1 MKLFKTALALS
12 LASLITVSAHAE
24 VSADSL
30 TIEKANVLHSSAAKD
45 SQEYK
50 AALEFSQKFAAIC
63 KGETAK
69 DEVSKEIATTLC
81 DLRFKNT
88 TNLVGLNVFNPW
100 FDKLTLSDLQKLV
113 ENTSD
118 NVADIV
124 SDMTSSEKVIT
135 DKSSYLNELST
146 KLHELSNLYKKRSNI
161 YEELYSLNSG
171 YTQLLY
177 SQNLFSKISFKANY
191 DQVNNVVQLNIQN
204 SLPDFDLKTITASID
219 YKNKNTGALVDQ
231 SFFTT
236 DLSSIVERNG
246 GTLLEEFGCGKKCVT
261 ALSDA
266 NNTVDIE
273 IYKAVITDGNSDF
286 EIDSG
291 IEQEVTTGTPRR
303 GTPRY
308 YQNIINNDLPQLKKQ
323 ILDKEAEISKLIY
336 AKD

>member
-1 MKLFKTALALS
+1 MKLLKTALALS
-12 LASLITVSAHAE
+12 LASLMTLSAHAE
-24 VSADSL
+24 VTADSL
-30 TIEKANVLHSSAAKD
+30 SLGEANSLYYSAPKD

-50 AALEFSQKFAAIC
+50 AATEFFTRFDEIC
-63 KGETAK
+63 DGKTVKDGLSKG
-69 DEVSKEIATTLC
+69 IAEKLC
-81 DLRFKNT
+81 NVRNKSNSLP
-88 TNLVGLNVFNPW
+88 GLNVFNPW
-100 FDKLTLSDLQKLV
+100 FDKLSISDFQKLV
-113 ENTSD
+113 EKTSD
-118 NVADIV
+118 NLNDMV
-124 SDMTSSEKVIT
+124 SDISSSEKVVD
-135 DKSSYLNELST
+135 DKAAYLNLLTINLNELSALYL
-146 KLHELSNLYKKRSNI
+146 KLSNLYQ
-161 YEELYSLNSG
+161 ELYSLNSG

-204 SLPDFDLKTITASID
+204 SLPNFDLKTITASID

-286 EIDSG
+286 EISSG

>member
-1 MKLFKTALALS
+1 MKLLKTALALS
-12 LASLITVSAHAE
+12 LASLMTLSAHAE
-24 VSADSL
+24 VTADSL
-30 TIEKANVLHSSAAKD
+30 SLGEANSLYYSAPKD

-50 AALEFSQKFAAIC
+50 ADTEFFTRFDEIC
-63 KGETAK
+63 DGKTVKDGLSKG
-69 DEVSKEIATTLC
+69 IAEKLC
-81 DLRFKNT
+81 NVRNKSNSLP
-88 TNLVGLNVFNPW
+88 GLNVFNPW
-100 FDKLTLSDLQKLV
+100 FDKLSISDFQKLV
-113 ENTSD
+113 EKTSD
-118 NVADIV
+118 NLNDMV
-124 SDMTSSEKVIT
+124 SDISSSEKVVD
-135 DKSSYLNELST
+135 DKAAYLNLLTINLNELSALYL
-146 KLHELSNLYKKRSNI
+146 KLSNLYQ
-161 YEELYSLNSG
+161 ELYSLNSG

-204 SLPDFDLKTITASID
+204 SLPNFDLKTITASID

-308 YQNIINNDLPQLKKQ
+308 YQNIINNDLPNLKKQ

>member
-1 MKLFKTALALS
+1 MKLLKTALALS
-12 LASLITVSAHAE
+12 LASLMTLSAHAE
-24 VSADSL
+24 VTADSL
-30 TIEKANVLHSSAAKD
+30 SLGEANSLYYSAPKD

-50 AALEFSQKFAAIC
+50 AATEFFTRFDEIC
-63 KGETAK
+63 DGKTVKDGLSKG
-69 DEVSKEIATTLC
+69 IAEKLC
-81 DLRFKNT
+81 NVRNKSNSLP
-88 TNLVGLNVFNPW
+88 GLNVFNPW
-100 FDKLTLSDLQKLV
+100 FDKLSISDFQKLV
-113 ENTSD
+113 EKTSD
-118 NVADIV
+118 NLNDMV
-124 SDMTSSEKVIT
+124 SDISSSEKVVD
-135 DKSSYLNELST
+135 DKAAYLNLLTINLNELSALYL
-146 KLHELSNLYKKRSNI
+146 KLSNLYQ
-161 YEELYSLNSG
+161 ELYSLNSG

-261 ALSDA
+261 ALADA

-286 EIDSG
+286 EISSG

>member
-1 MKLFKTALALS
+1 MKLLKTALALS
-12 LASLITVSAHAE
+12 LASLMTLSAHAE
-24 VSADSL
+24 VTADSL
-30 TIEKANVLHSSAAKD
+30 SLGEANSLYYSAPKD

-50 AALEFSQKFAAIC
+50 AATEFFTRFDEIC
-63 KGETAK
+63 DGKTVKDGLSKG
-69 DEVSKEIATTLC
+69 IAEKLC
-81 DLRFKNT
+81 NVRNKSNSLP
-88 TNLVGLNVFNPW
+88 GLNVFNPW
-100 FDKLTLSDLQKLV
+100 FDKLSISDFQKLV
-113 ENTSD
+113 EKTSD
-118 NVADIV
+118 NLNDMV
-124 SDMTSSEKVIT
+124 SDISSSEKVVD
-135 DKSSYLNELST
+135 DKAAYLNLLTINLNELSALYL
-146 KLHELSNLYKKRSNI
+146 KLSNLYQ
-161 YEELYSLNSG
+161 ELYSLNSG

-204 SLPDFDLKTITASID
+204 SLPNFDLKTITASID

-308 YQNIINNDLPQLKKQ
+308 YQNIINNDLPNLKKQ

-336 AKD
+336 AKA

>member
-1 MKLFKTALALS
+1 MKLLKTALALS
-12 LASLITVSAHAE
+12 LASLMTLSAHAE
-24 VSADSL
+24 VTADSL
-30 TIEKANVLHSSAAKD
+30 SLGEANSLYYSAPKD

-50 AALEFSQKFAAIC
+50 AATEFFTRFDEIC
-63 KGETAK
+63 DGKTVKDGLSKG
-69 DEVSKEIATTLC
+69 IAEKLC
-81 DLRFKNT
+81 NVRNKSNSLP
-88 TNLVGLNVFNPW
+88 GLNVFNPW
-100 FDKLTLSDLQKLV
+100 FDKLSISDFQKLV
-113 ENTSD
+113 EKTSD
-118 NVADIV
+118 NLNDMV
-124 SDMTSSEKVIT
+124 SDISSSEKVVD
-135 DKSSYLNELST
+135 DKAAYLNLLTINLNELSALYL
-146 KLHELSNLYKKRSNI
+146 KLSNLYQ
-161 YEELYSLNSG
+161 ELYSLNSG

-204 SLPDFDLKTITASID
+204 SLPNFDLKTITASID

-261 ALSDA
+261 ALADA

-286 EIDSG
+286 EISSG

>member
-1 MKLFKTALALS
+1 MKLLKTALALS
-12 LASLITVSAHAE
+12 LASLMTLSAHAE
-24 VSADSL
+24 VTADSL
-30 TIEKANVLHSSAAKD
+30 SLGEANSLYYSAPKD

-50 AALEFSQKFAAIC
+50 AATEFFTRFDEIC
-63 KGETAK
+63 DGKTVKDGLSKG
-69 DEVSKEIATTLC
+69 IAEKLC
-81 DLRFKNT
+81 NVRNKSNSLP
-88 TNLVGLNVFNPW
+88 GLNVFNPW
-100 FDKLTLSDLQKLV
+100 FDKLSISDFQKLV
-113 ENTSD
+113 EKTSD
-118 NVADIV
+118 NLNDMV
-124 SDMTSSEKVIT
+124 SDISSSEKVVD
-135 DKSSYLNELST
+135 DKAAYLNLLTINLNELSALYL
-146 KLHELSNLYKKRSNI
+146 KLSNLYQ
-161 YEELYSLNSG
+161 ELYSLNSG

-204 SLPDFDLKTITASID
+204 SLPNFDLKTITASID

-308 YQNIINNDLPQLKKQ
+308 YQNIINNDLPNLKKQ

>member
-1 MKLFKTALALS
+1 M
-12 LASLITVSAHAE
+12 
-24 VSADSL
+24 
-30 TIEKANVLHSSAAKD
+30 
-45 SQEYK
+45 
-50 AALEFSQKFAAIC
+50 
-63 KGETAK
+63 
-69 DEVSKEIATTLC
+69 
-81 DLRFKNT
+81 
-88 TNLVGLNVFNPW
+88 
-100 FDKLTLSDLQKLV
+100 
-113 ENTSD
+113 
-118 NVADIV
+118 
-124 SDMTSSEKVIT
+124 
-135 DKSSYLNELST
+135 
-146 KLHELSNLYKKRSNI
+146 
-161 YEELYSLNSG
+161 
-171 YTQLLY
+171 LY

-204 SLPDFDLKTITASID
+204 SLPDFDLKTITASFD
-219 YKNKNTGALVDQ
+219 YKNKNSGALIDQ

-261 ALSDA
+261 ALADA

-286 EIDSG
+286 EITSC
-291 IEQEVTTGTPRR
+291 IEQEVTTGTPIP

>member
-1 MKLFKTALALS
+1 MKLLKTALALS
-12 LASLITVSAHAE
+12 LASLMTLSAHAE
-24 VSADSL
+24 VTADSL
-30 TIEKANVLHSSAAKD
+30 SLGEANSLYYSAPKD

-50 AALEFSQKFAAIC
+50 AATEFFTRFDEIC
-63 KGETAK
+63 DGKTVKDGLSKG
-69 DEVSKEIATTLC
+69 IAEKLC
-81 DLRFKNT
+81 NVRNKSNSLP
-88 TNLVGLNVFNPW
+88 GLNVFNPW
-100 FDKLTLSDLQKLV
+100 FDKLSISDFQKLV
-113 ENTSD
+113 EKTSD
-118 NVADIV
+118 NLNDMV
-124 SDMTSSEKVIT
+124 SDISSSEKVVD
-135 DKSSYLNELST
+135 DKAAYLNLLTINLNELSALYL
-146 KLHELSNLYKKRSNI
+146 KLSNLYQ
-161 YEELYSLNSG
+161 ELYSLNSG

>member
-1 MKLFKTALALS
+1 MKLLKTALALS
-12 LASLITVSAHAE
+12 LASLMTLSAHAE
-24 VSADSL
+24 VTADSL
-30 TIEKANVLHSSAAKD
+30 SLGEANSLYYSAPKD

-50 AALEFSQKFAAIC
+50 AATEFFTRFDEIC
-63 KGETAK
+63 DGKTVKDGLSKG
-69 DEVSKEIATTLC
+69 IAEKLC
-81 DLRFKNT
+81 NVRNKSNSLP
-88 TNLVGLNVFNPW
+88 GLNVFNPW
-100 FDKLTLSDLQKLV
+100 FDKLSISDFQKLV
-113 ENTSD
+113 EKTSD
-118 NVADIV
+118 NLNDMV
-124 SDMTSSEKVIT
+124 SDISSSEKVVD
-135 DKSSYLNELST
+135 DKAAYLNLLTINLNELSALYL
-146 KLHELSNLYKKRSNI
+146 KLSNLYQ
-161 YEELYSLNSG
+161 ELYSLNSG

-204 SLPDFDLKTITASID
+204 SLPNFDLKTITASID

>member
-1 MKLFKTALALS
+1 MKLLKTALALS
-12 LASLITVSAHAE
+12 LASLMTLSAHAE
-24 VSADSL
+24 VTADSL
-30 TIEKANVLHSSAAKD
+30 SLGEANSLYYSAPKD

-50 AALEFSQKFAAIC
+50 AATEFFTRFDEIC
-63 KGETAK
+63 DGKTVKDGLSKG
-69 DEVSKEIATTLC
+69 IAEKLC
-81 DLRFKNT
+81 NVRNKSNSLP
-88 TNLVGLNVFNPW
+88 GLNVFNPW
-100 FDKLTLSDLQKLV
+100 FDKLSISDFQKLV
-113 ENTSD
+113 EKTSD
-118 NVADIV
+118 NLNDMV
-124 SDMTSSEKVIT
+124 SDISSSEKVVD
-135 DKSSYLNELST
+135 DKAAYLNLLTINLNELSALYL
-146 KLHELSNLYKKRSNI
+146 KLSNLYQ
-161 YEELYSLNSG
+161 ELYSLNSG

-308 YQNIINNDLPQLKKQ
+308 YQNIINNDLPNLKKQ

>member
-1 MKLFKTALALS
+1 MS
-12 LASLITVSAHAE
+12 LASLMTLSAHAE
-24 VSADSL
+24 VTADSL
-30 TIEKANVLHSSAAKD
+30 SLGEANSLYYSAPKD

-50 AALEFSQKFAAIC
+50 AATEFFTRFDEIC
-63 KGETAK
+63 DGKTVKDGLSKG
-69 DEVSKEIATTLC
+69 IAEKLC
-81 DLRFKNT
+81 NVRNKSNSLP
-88 TNLVGLNVFNPW
+88 GLNVFNPW
-100 FDKLTLSDLQKLV
+100 FDKLSISDFQKLV
-113 ENTSD
+113 EKTSD
-118 NVADIV
+118 NLNDMV
-124 SDMTSSEKVIT
+124 SDISSSEKVVD
-135 DKSSYLNELST
+135 DKAAYLNLLTINLNELSALYL
-146 KLHELSNLYKKRSNI
+146 KLSNLYQ
-161 YEELYSLNSG
+161 ELYSLNSG
-171 YTQLLY
+171 YTLLLF

-204 SLPDFDLKTITASID
+204 SLPNFDLKTITASID

-303 GTPRY
+303 GTPRF
-308 YQNIINNDLPQLKKQ
+308 YQNIINNDLPKLKKQ

>member
-30 TIEKANVLHSSAAKD
+30 TLEKANVLYSAATKD
-45 SQEYK
+45 SQEFK
-50 AALEFSQKFAAIC
+50 AAEEFFNKLSDIC
-63 KGETAK
+63 TGNTVK
-69 DEVSKEIATTLC
+69 DEISQVIAKHLC
-81 DLRFKNT
+81 GLRYKSD
-88 TNLVGLNVFNPW
+88 NLVGLNIFNPW

-219 YKNKNTGALVDQ
+219 YKNKNSGALVDQ